1 MIYLF
6 CKYLLVSALHQ
17 VLFPATG
24 DLVSMTNQVQNSGN
38 AERGKME
45 GWTIQGEVRCNRK
58 LPFSILPENK
68 QVTITIFVS
77 ST

>member
-1 MIYLF
+1 
-6 CKYLLVSALHQ
+6 
-17 VLFPATG
+17 
-24 DLVSMTNQVQNSGN
+24 
-38 AERGKME
+38 ME